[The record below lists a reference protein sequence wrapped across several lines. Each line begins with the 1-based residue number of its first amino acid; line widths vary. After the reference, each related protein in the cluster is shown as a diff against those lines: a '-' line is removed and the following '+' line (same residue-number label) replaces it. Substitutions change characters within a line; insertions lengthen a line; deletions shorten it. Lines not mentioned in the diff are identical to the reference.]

1 MITIGFSTRKIDP
14 LFIEILRTSCGIP
27 NVEILPIENNGLYSL
42 TEVYNK
48 LLSDSKNDI
57 IVLCHDD
64 IYFDTNN
71 WGTKILN
78 HFKRNQDYGIL
89 GVAGS
94 TQLPQSAK
102 WWEDFSKIKGI
113 VNHENQG
120 KKWESKYSTSLG
132 NQLDEV
138 LLVDGL
144 FIVIHKE
151 RIKTNF
157 DENVKGFHFYDVDFT
172 FRNFLE
178 GVKIGVLYDIRIT
191 HKSIGQTNEQWELN
205 RQVFSERFKETL
217 PKKITTKI
225 KGNTNFKVMVSET
238 EFTKSKS
245 IIDLLLKNK
254 FQVSFYGNHKLTG
267 EIKKL
272 KNKIK
277 FYDLS
282 SPYCYKIGDGKWGFN
297 TPKGYVPS
305 EVNKKYKIKE
315 FDFDIIHNIDPSMT
329 DTLKDLYPNSTIITE
344 DKTFESIDDVI
355 NEYNKILNG

>member
-1 MITIGFSTRKIDP
+1 MFEPMELKM
-14 LFIEILRTSCGIP
+14 
-27 NVEILPIENNGLYSL
+27 
-42 TEVYNK
+42 K
-48 LLSDSKNDI
+48 
-57 IVLCHDD
+57 
-64 IYFDTNN
+64 
-71 WGTKILN
+71 
-78 HFKRNQDYGIL
+78 
-89 GVAGS
+89 A
-94 TQLPQSAK
+94 
-102 WWEDFSKIKGI
+102 
-113 VNHENQG
+113 
-120 KKWESKYSTSLG
+120 
-132 NQLDEV
+132 
-138 LLVDGL
+138 
-144 FIVIHKE
+144 
-151 RIKTNF
+151 

-277 FYDLS
+277 F
-282 SPYCYKIGDGKWGFN
+282 
-297 TPKGYVPS
+297 
-305 EVNKKYKIKE
+305 
-315 FDFDIIHNIDPSMT
+315 
-329 DTLKDLYPNSTIITE
+329 
-344 DKTFESIDDVI
+344 
-355 NEYNKILNG
+355 